1 LLRINSSLETH
12 FSEVLND
19 PHGKQRFQAMLNSPV
34 ILWNFFNSMVHDSRF
49 RSLHCVLD
57 GLDECSAEAISFI
70 TQRLDELN
78 STDGFPPPTRF
89 RLIVVS
95 RNEVGGMQRFTR
107 ILLDPPQNELITMD
121 TKRFISR
128 KMATFSA
135 ADISGVI
142 VEDIERVLSE
152 RDEGTFLWLSFAF
165 EELRQKETPT
175 QMLLALDEIPRGLP
189 AVHDRTLVQLPPEY
203 IGICREILS

>member
-1 LLRINSSLETH
+1 
-12 FSEVLND
+12 
-19 PHGKQRFQAMLNSPV
+19 
-34 ILWNFFNSMVHDSRF
+34 
-49 RSLHCVLD
+49 
-57 GLDECSAEAISFI
+57 
-70 TQRLDELN
+70 
-78 STDGFPPPTRF
+78 
-89 RLIVVS
+89 
-95 RNEVGGMQRFTR
+95 MQRFTR